1 MEWLIPIIIC
11 VLAGVILL
19 IVEAF
24 MPGFGVPGISGII
37 LLLAGV
43 AMTWYEYGAMVG
55 LGTTVAVLA
64 LVGVA
69 ISVSLKSASSG
80 RLSKSDLILND
91 TETPPSENA
100 DMQLLVGKEG
110 VVKNTLRPVGT
121 AEFDCGKLHVTSDGE
136 YVSEGQKVRIVRV
149 EGTQIFVTKSESG
162 QKERKTM
169 GFDGATVM
177 ILVLLLLA
185 VVLVLVFLRYV
196 PLGLW
201 VRALSSG
208 VKVKVSALIGMRL
221 RRISPHRLV
230 DTLIMVRKAGLDIT
244 LDQLEKH
251 LLAGGNIE
259 RVAKAMISAQQ
270 ASIPMTFAEA
280 CAIDLAGRDVL
291 QAVQMSVI
299 PKVIETPP
307 ISAVAKDGIELRAK
321 ARVTVRTD
329 VNRLVGGAG
338 EETIIA
344 RVGEG
349 IVTTIGSSETHKAVL
364 ENPDLISQTV
374 LSKGLDNGTAY
385 RILSIDI
392 ADVDVGRNVGAQL
405 QMDQAEADRRIAQ
418 AKAEE
423 RRAIAV
429 AREQEMLAAV
439 QEMRARVVE
448 AEAQV
453 PLAMAEALREGKLGV
468 MDYYQM
474 KNVIADTNMRD
485 GIANAAKPQPAA
497 STGAEKA

>member
-1 MEWLIPIIIC
+1 MNATGVTII
-11 VLAGVILL
+11 VI
-19 IVEAF
+19 
-24 MPGFGVPGISGII
+24 
-37 LLLAGV
+37 V
-43 AMTWYEYGAMVG
+43 A
-55 LGTTVAVLA
+55 
-64 LVGVA
+64 
-69 ISVSLKSASSG
+69 
-80 RLSKSDLILND
+80 
-91 TETPPSENA
+91 
-100 DMQLLVGKEG
+100 
-110 VVKNTLRPVGT
+110 
-121 AEFDCGKLHVTSDGE
+121 
-136 YVSEGQKVRIVRV
+136 
-149 EGTQIFVTKSESG
+149 
-162 QKERKTM
+162 
-169 GFDGATVM
+169 
-177 ILVLLLLA
+177 LVLLLFT
-185 VVLVLVFLRYV
+185 VFLRYV

-201 VRALSSG
+201 IRALSSG
-208 VKVKVSALIGMRL
+208 VKIKVSTLVGMRL
-221 RRISPHRLV
+221 RRISPHRLI

-244 LDQLEKH
+244 IDQLEKH
-251 LLAGGNIE
+251 FLAGGNIE

-270 ASIPMTFAEA
+270 ANIDMTFEEA
-280 CAIDLAGRDVL
+280 CAVDLAGRDVL
-291 QAVQMSVI
+291 QAVQMSVT
-299 PKVIETPP
+299 PKV
-307 ISAVAKDGIELRAK
+307 RAK

-329 VNRLVGGAG
+329 VTRLVGGAG

-364 ENPDLISQTV
+364 ENPDLISQNV
-374 LSKGLDNGTAY
+374 LNKGLDSGTAF

-392 ADVDVGRNVGAQL
+392 ADVDVGRNIGAQL

-429 AREQEMLAAV
+429 AREQEMIAAV

-485 GIANAAKPQPAA
+485 GIASAAKPDADATQ
-497 STGAEKA
+497 K